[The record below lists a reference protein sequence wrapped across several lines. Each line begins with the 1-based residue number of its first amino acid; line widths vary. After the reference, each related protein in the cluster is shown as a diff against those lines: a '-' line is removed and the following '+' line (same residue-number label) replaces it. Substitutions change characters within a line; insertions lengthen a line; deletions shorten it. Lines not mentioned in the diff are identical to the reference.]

1 MSTTEY
7 GDLLERASHLDA
19 KSQMSLLADL
29 AALVRDGGKQKK
41 RHDIME
47 FEGIA
52 EGLWEGVDVQAYL
65 DGERNSWDG

>member
-1 MSTTEY
+1 MSTTGY

-19 KSQMSLLADL
+19 QSKISLLADL
-29 AALVRDGGKQKK
+29 AALVRDGGQQKK

-52 EGLWEGVDVQAYL
+52 EGVWKDVDVQAYL
-65 DGERNSWDG
+65 DRERDSWGG